1 MQAPNVSP
9 NPARSRDVQS
19 RPMGSCVTT
28 RCGVC
33 AGFSA
38 GTAAGPFR
46 PADGVD
52 AQAEALL
59 KASTDLLANHKQ
71 FMFATRTTLE
81 IVLTSGRELQFE
93 HATKRSIQRPN
104 RFRAERVGDL
114 VDQRYS

>member
-1 MQAPNVSP
+1 
-9 NPARSRDVQS
+9 
-19 RPMGSCVTT
+19 
-28 RCGVC
+28 
-33 AGFSA
+33 
-38 GTAAGPFR
+38 
-46 PADGVD
+46 
-52 AQAEALL
+52 
-59 KASTDLLANHKQ
+59 LLANHKQ